1 MSVQPFLFGEGWIE
15 VKDGDPTVVTLYR
28 RHYSYRPPSAGRR
41 KKNLAVGPGERM
53 VLLLASAE
61 ALCAWR
67 KEEHRKDGQ
76 EGVNCAIYRREGGA
90 GLASDLLSD
99 AMREAWTRWPG
110 ERLFTF
116 VDPLEVAPTWRA
128 GRPTWG
134 HCFYQAGW
142 RFAGLT
148 KQRKHILDVRPAW
161 LEGKA
166 AA

>member
-1 MSVQPFLFGEGWIE
+1 MSVQPFLFGEGWME
-15 VKDGDPTVVTLYR
+15 VKDGDPTVIDIFR
-28 RHYSYRPPSAGRR
+28 RHYTYKPPKAGRR
-41 KKNLAVGPGERM
+41 KQALAVGPGERV

-67 KEEHRKDGQ
+67 CEQHRIDGQ
-76 EGVNCAIYRREGGA
+76 EGVNCAIFRREGGA
-90 GLASDLLSD
+90 VASDLLRD
-99 AMREAWTRWPG
+99 AMDRAWERWPG

-116 VDPLEVAPTWRA
+116 VDPLEVSITWRA

-148 KQRKHILDVRPAW
+148 KQRKHILDVRPEW
-161 LEGKA
+161 LERRCA
-166 AA
+166 A